1 MRKKVQKI
9 IAFVLLVA
17 MSVSMVACG
26 TVESG
31 QVGSNNTDEN
41 VDVEEI
47 DTLRTLSFYKDFY
60 SDGFLTKMSNE
71 KNKDYEMEVGVYNS
85 YDEMLSEYIKTF
97 VSIKTDFYDSHDQD
111 DRFAIG
117 SGNIYDIDDEY
128 MYIITCMHITSNSK
142 NDIIKSFYIRFVDD
156 ERITISADNLFR
168 RDDDIDIALIRIPLS
183 EIPQSTLDVV
193 KTINIDNAYNIA
205 LDEFYNSTLYCYRYR
220 DKIYNVSYVKNI
232 QHRGMS
238 FVTKDNN
245 IEKGTS
251 GGGVIDINGNYYT
264 LMLSE
269 GSLCLQMLYY
279 FNDLLVVAKQ

>member
-9 IAFVLLVA
+9 IAFILLAA
-17 MSVSMVACG
+17 MSISVVACG
-26 TVESG
+26 TVEGG
-31 QVGSNNTDEN
+31 QVSSNNTNEN
-41 VDVEEI
+41 ADVEETE
-47 DTLRTLSFYKDFY
+47 TLKSLPFYKEYY
-60 SDGFLTKMSNE
+60 SDGLLEQMSNN

-128 MYIITCMHITSNSK
+128 MYIITCMHIMRNSNE
-142 NDIIKSFYIRFVDD
+142 DEIKEFYIRFVDD
-156 ERITISADNLFR
+156 ERITISANNLFKR
-168 RDDDIDIALIRIPLS
+168 NDGTDIALIRVPLS
-183 EIPQSTLDVV
+183 EIPQSTLEVV
-193 KTINIDNAYNIA
+193 KTINIDNAYNIP

-220 DKIYNVSYVKNI
+220 DKVYNVSYVKNF
-232 QHRGMS
+232 QYRGLI
-238 FVTKDNN
+238 FTTKDNN

-279 FNDLLVVAKQ
+279 FNDLLVIAKQ